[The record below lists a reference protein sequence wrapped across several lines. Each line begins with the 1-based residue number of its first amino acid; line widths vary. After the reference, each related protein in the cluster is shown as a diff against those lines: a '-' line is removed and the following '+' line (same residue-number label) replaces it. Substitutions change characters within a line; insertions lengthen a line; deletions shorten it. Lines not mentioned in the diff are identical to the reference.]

1 MEMNGPGD
9 REKSDGP
16 WNYRVF
22 ARRTGRRSPG
32 RALDEKRRRRSPQH
46 RASVRARRPQRQIPR
61 GHTVPELLIAAAGG
75 VGVVAAA
82 AALWLES
89 SRRMG
94 RRCFA
99 RLLALA
105 VASSVFS
112 VLAWTATA
120 IARITPLPLTWA
132 FVVTL

>member
-1 MEMNGPGD
+1 M
-9 REKSDGP
+9 
-16 WNYRVF
+16 
-22 ARRTGRRSPG
+22 
-32 RALDEKRRRRSPQH
+32 
-46 RASVRARRPQRQIPR
+46 
-61 GHTVPELLIAAAGG
+61 PELLIAAAGG

-99 RLLALA
+99 GLLALA

-132 FVVTL
+132 FVVTLAVLIAVRLYRELQDLPGGPR